1 MDPNVQEEIERLRSC
16 MDEHWSEIQR
26 LLTKHEE
33 LKARLQELE
42 AKAGAAGAE
51 ERQARAHAPHAPA
64 ADAGRAPD
72 SVADAD
78 GAADAGG
85 KRRKSELSP
94 LSSVMSS
101 PFPVSADA
109 AALRGKPL
117 SSKLATVGPKSW
129 ARAAPVR
136 QSRCQRPLAAK
147 SVPARKPPEQPNSPA
162 AVPCITEACGSSTDL
177 IKITQPWDCLS
188 LILQAAGYR
197 LCLHIAAACK
207 ELSDSVRDAS
217 FSFSEWFPPCI
228 VAIGGSGDVIPHL
241 QGKSAG
247 ELQLLDSV
255 ECLDPSTGSWQALAP
270 LQQARCMMAAVATR
284 DCYIYVIGGQAQGQR
299 PLASVERYDSDS
311 GAWTEMPSLRLPRF
325 GACAAELGGSVYVM
339 GGHDGREVVRSCEQ
353 LSRADRTWAAFRSG
367 RRRWDEHPPLV
378 AARMLASAGV
388 VAGQLFVAGG
398 VAQDRPASSAE
409 RLEHGAWK
417 IEALPNQITQ
427 QLSAYHFLLP
437 SLPKVPR
444 MRAATALVPGEGDIY
459 VLGGCLACNQEK
471 TSNTVERW
479 DGGQQR
485 WEAVPAMQ
493 VSRDAA
499 AAVALRGCT
508 VKSLSRA
515 TVE

>member
-1 MDPNVQEEIERLRSC
+1 MDADVQEEIESLRISV
-16 MDEHWSEIQR
+16 DEHWSEIQR

-33 LKARLQELE
+33 LKARLQVLE
-42 AKAGAAGAE
+42 TKAGAAGAE
-51 ERQARAHAPHAPA
+51 ARGERHGCEHSEARA
-64 ADAGRAPD
+64 
-72 SVADAD
+72 SVA
-78 GAADAGG
+78 GVSIADAGG

-101 PFPVSADA
+101 PFPASTDA

-129 ARAAPVR
+129 ARSVPTR

-147 SVPARKPPEQPNSPA
+147 SVPARKSPQQPSSPVA
-162 AVPCITEACGSSTDL
+162 HCMIEACGSSADL
-177 IKITQPWDCLS
+177 FKIMQPWDSLS
-188 LILQAAGYR
+188 LLLRASGYR
-197 LCLHIAAACK
+197 FCLQIAAACK
-207 ELSDSVRDAS
+207 QLSSTVRDAS
-217 FSFSEWFPPCI
+217 FAFPEWFPPCI
-228 VAIGGSGDVIPHL
+228 IAIGGSGNVIPHL
-241 QGKSAG
+241 QGKSTV
-247 ELQLLDSV
+247 ELQVLDSV
-255 ECLDPSTGSWQALAP
+255 EVLDPSSGSWQALAP
-270 LQQARCMMAAVATR
+270 LQQPRCLMAAVATR
-284 DCYIYVIGGQAQGQR
+284 DCYVYVIGGQGQGQR
-299 PLASVERYDSDS
+299 PLTSVERYDPDNR
-311 GAWTEMPSLRLPRF
+311 AWTEMPSLRVPRF
-325 GACAAELGGSVYVM
+325 GACAAEHGGTVYVM

-378 AARMLASAGV
+378 AARMLASAAV

-398 VAQDRPASSAE
+398 VAHDKPAASAE

-417 IEALPNQITQ
+417 IEALPNQVTQ
-427 QLSAYHFLLP
+427 QLSAYHFMLP

-444 MRAATALVPGEGDIY
+444 MRAATALVAGEGDIY

-479 DGGQQR
+479 DASQQR

-499 AAVALRGCT
+499 AAVALRGCA
-508 VKSLSRA
+508 L
-515 TVE
+515 